1 MTARQFR
8 VWAEWLIIALLVIA
22 AIVVVVREPGRCG
35 AAIIDDPW
43 SNILTIM
50 LRRARRGDLPLSA
63 GFTEKLHHEARLGAS
78 PPKRICCFMVRVAP
92 RQRDAGTSPA
102 MAAGSKAGY
111 GRWRTWLG
119 GSMPARRYVSGETLV
134 GA

>member
-22 AIVVVVREPGRCG
+22 AIVVVVREPGRII

-50 LRRARRGDLPLSA
+50 LSGGIGWILGWRA
-63 GFTEKLHHEARLGAS
+63 
-78 PPKRICCFMVRVAP
+78 
-92 RQRDAGTSPA
+92 QRDD
-102 MAAGSKAGY
+102 
-111 GRWRTWLG
+111 
-119 GSMPARRYVSGETLV
+119 
-134 GA
+134 